1 VVHLEYTG
9 EIAQK
14 ANLSTLAV
22 ALPMFIKPSDNV
34 LIALERLTEPLDEA
48 PADEGG
54 GEMVESLE
62 DVGASLV
69 ANGQPAETA
78 EPSQRAFHHP
88 AMASQPLGAVDAAP
102 GNTRLDAASAQR
114 PSAMRKVIALVGMEL
129 GRSPLRSADAMAD
142 RRHGIDQFF
151 EEAAVVDVCRGEPD
165 GERDALSISNER
177 ALGAGSAAIGRIGAL
192 ELPPNW
198 WTPLLSSDGSGKV
211 SNGPGTASFY
221 G

>member
-1 VVHLEYTG
+1 
-9 EIAQK
+9 
-14 ANLSTLAV
+14 
-22 ALPMFIKPSDNV
+22 
-34 LIALERLTEPLDEA
+34 
-48 PADEGG
+48 
-54 GEMVESLE
+54 MVESLE

-114 PSAMRKVIALVGMEL
+114 PSAVREVIALVGMEL

-151 EEAAVVDVCRGEPD
+151 EGAAVVDVCRGEPD
-165 GERDALSISNER
+165 GERNALS
-177 ALGAGSAAIGRIGAL
+177 GASAKLFATSPDLAR
-192 ELPPNW
+192 
-198 WTPLLSSDGSGKV
+198 
-211 SNGPGTASFY
+211 
-221 G
+221 